1 MNSSPRPAPPRVGVV
16 TVSYESD
23 EVLPSFLD
31 SIATATNEP
40 CQLVIAD
47 NKPSENSTVA
57 RLASEHGALY
67 LPLPSNPGYGGAM
80 NRAVEQLAPSVEWV
94 LISNPDVVLEPGSL
108 DALVA
113 AAEEE
118 SRIGTVGPAILTPV
132 GSVYPSARLVP
143 SIRTGIGHALF
154 YNLWPNNAWSRRYL
168 SEMDAQPRDAG
179 WLSGSCLL
187 VNRSAFETLGGFD
200 DGYFMYFEDVDLGDR
215 MTKAGYRNVYRPHA
229 RVMHSGAHSTASSS
243 ERMLREHHKSA
254 SRFLSR
260 KYSGPW
266 LWPVRVALRIGLAL
280 RSRSEG
286 RRARR
291 RSVG

>member
-1 MNSSPRPAPPRVGVV
+1 MNSSPRPASPRIGVV

-23 EVLPSFLD
+23 KVLPGFLD
-31 SIATATNEP
+31 SVSSATDEP

-47 NKPSENSTVA
+47 NKPTEHSPIA
-57 RLASEHGALY
+57 RLAREHGALY
-67 LPLPSNPGYGGAM
+67 LPLPTNLGYGAAM
-80 NRAVEQLAPSVEWV
+80 NRAVERLEPSVKWV
-94 LISNPDVVLEPGSL
+94 LISNPDVILERGSL

-113 AAEEE
+113 SAEAETHVG
-118 SRIGTVGPAILTPV
+118 SVGPAILTPT
-132 GSVYPSARLVP
+132 GSIYPSARRVP

-154 YNLWPNNAWSRRYL
+154 YNLWPNNAWSRAYL
-168 SEMDAQPRDAG
+168 SESDAEPRDAG
-179 WLSGSCLL
+179 WLSGACLL
-187 VNRSAFETLGGFD
+187 VDRSVFEELGGFD

-215 MTKAGYRNVYRPHA
+215 LARAGYRNLYRPQA

-254 SRFLSR
+254 SLFLSR
-260 KYSGPW
+260 TYSGPW

-280 RSRSEG
+280 RSQAEG

-291 RSVG
+291 RTEG